1 MPNNRES
8 FKLID
13 SKITLRKLE
22 IFSVFMEN
30 QNLARTAEVLGMSS
44 VSIHRALHSLEEGL
58 QCPLFSHKGRLL
70 KPLSPAN
77 VLYMGSKEVLNS
89 LERTIE
95 ETRQAAGVGNQRLR
109 LGTLYSLTVRTVPR
123 LIMGTKLRRPKIEF
137 DLFTG
142 SNEKL
147 LNELDRRT
155 KRSSAAHGGIAA
167 F

>member
-13 SKITLRKLE
+13 SEITLRKLE

-30 QNLARTAEVLGMSS
+30 QNLSRTAEVLGMSS

-77 VLYMGSKEVLNS
+77 KCSLYGL
-89 LERTIE
+89 
-95 ETRQAAGVGNQRLR
+95 
-109 LGTLYSLTVRTVPR
+109 
-123 LIMGTKLRRPKIEF
+123 
-137 DLFTG
+137 
-142 SNEKL
+142 
-147 LNELDRRT
+147 
-155 KRSSAAHGGIAA
+155 
-167 F
+167 